1 MRRIRL
7 NAFAER
13 VDGLVLPL
21 PSGGHPALDFCNT
34 RAGWGD
40 PRPGEYLATYDH
52 LAVWAA
58 ANGLIEPRVAAGLR
72 EVAGEHQRAA
82 RAARRH
88 ALSFR
93 DALYSVLL
101 DRSPGADWDAVADE
115 AGTAAA
121 AAELELRG
129 GRADWVIPQRTGL
142 RLPVLAA
149 ARAAADLLCAEP
161 PGAVRACPG
170 SGCGWLFL
178 DRTGRRRW
186 CSMATCGNRSKVR
199 RHYARVRGRPV

>member
-21 PSGGHPALDFCNT
+21 PLGGHPALDFCNT
-34 RAGWGD
+34 SAGWGD
-40 PRPGEYLATYDH
+40 PRPGEYLTSYDH

-72 EVAGEHQRAA
+72 DHAGEHPRAA
-82 RAARRH
+82 RAALRH

-93 DALYSVLL
+93 DALYSVWL
-101 DRSPGADWDAVADE
+101 DRSPGPVWDAVAGE
-115 AGTAAA
+115 AGVAAA
-121 AAELELRG
+121 AAELELHD
-129 GRADWVIPQRTGL
+129 GRADWVIPRRTGL
-142 RLPVLAA
+142 RLPVLAT

-161 PGAVRACPG
+161 PRAVRACPG
-170 SGCGWLFL
+170 PGCGWLFL
-178 DRTGRRRW
+178 DRNGRRRW
-186 CSMATCGNRSKVR
+186 CSMATCGNRAKVR
-199 RHYARVRGRPV
+199 RHYARLRGRPA